1 MAKATPADVPA
12 VAAGTR
18 RRASRTSVRQFE
30 VLLDYIEKNPC
41 MVSSRIPTSSAERER
56 HWQVLTER
64 LNSDLMSVP
73 KEKDKWKKTWF
84 DWKCNVRTKA
94 RGSAGK
100 KSLSPLEERLVAVT
114 GLLDGSDD
122 SGQAHRKGGGRPLVY
137 PYKPERPTQGS
148 QGTFDGVPFDRRTR
162 GTHSPPKAT
171 SAGPKAK
178 LTEIALEASVLE
190 ADVVPVPS
198 KMIRRAGDFR
208 VGAEA
213 PRSRQMGRRAPPSP
227 FVAGA
232 VLSSIPPYRP
242 GTSQQLPGK
251 RKRVVLTIRQKLE
264 IIRLLEAGRMPKE
277 LAGEFGIGEQTVR
290 DLRKS
295 KEQLKHFSEESGDA
309 SGRLKSMKLPLYRVL
324 DRALRT
330 WLQERRKLGEA
341 VTTPPVRMLPTG
353 HSPDNASMHVE
364 ATYGENHGEFIIPM
378 SDVAEQQLIARPSTA
393 PRDAAHSMVL
403 SDVRSLVTAPP
414 EIQIKEEV
422 PDRDGTVENPDN
434 SNEGDVIEDVAAPAL
449 PAASPL
455 PSPPVLHVVPQTV
468 ATPPPTATNGP
479 FFAKN
484 RNRRPAPYASSTQD
498 RKSRLEIEVLL
509 ATKRKLEAEERR
521 ANAEAEF
528 YLEEKRRS
536 TALVSLHQEE
546 RRKLSAITE
555 LHVEERR
562 KASSKADLLQEHRNY
577 YLEQQRTEV
586 VRRRLLLLE
595 IQKVKKE
602 LKGQR

>member
-1 MAKATPADVPA
+1 MRRGRCAAPNRVPP
-12 VAAGTR
+12 
-18 RRASRTSVRQFE
+18 
-30 VLLDYIEKNPC
+30 L
-41 MVSSRIPTSSAERER
+41 
-56 HWQVLTER
+56 
-64 LNSDLMSVP
+64 
-73 KEKDKWKKTWF
+73 
-84 DWKCNVRTKA
+84 
-94 RGSAGK
+94 
-100 KSLSPLEERLVAVT
+100 SLVCS
-114 GLLDGSDD
+114 
-122 SGQAHRKGGGRPLVY
+122 
-137 PYKPERPTQGS
+137 
-148 QGTFDGVPFDRRTR
+148 
-162 GTHSPPKAT
+162 
-171 SAGPKAK
+171 
-178 LTEIALEASVLE
+178 
-190 ADVVPVPS
+190 
-198 KMIRRAGDFR
+198 
-208 VGAEA
+208 
-213 PRSRQMGRRAPPSP
+213 
-227 FVAGA
+227 
-232 VLSSIPPYRP
+232 
-242 GTSQQLPGK
+242 
-251 RKRVVLTIRQKLE
+251 
-264 IIRLLEAGRMPKE
+264 
-277 LAGEFGIGEQTVR
+277 
-290 DLRKS
+290 
-295 KEQLKHFSEESGDA
+295 
-309 SGRLKSMKLPLYRVL
+309 
-324 DRALRT
+324 
-330 WLQERRKLGEA
+330 
-341 VTTPPVRMLPTG
+341 
-353 HSPDNASMHVE
+353 
-364 ATYGENHGEFIIPM
+364 TYGENHGEFIIPM

-422 PDRDGTVENPDN
+422 PDREGTVENADN
-434 SNEGDVIEDVAAPAL
+434 GNEGDVIEDVAAPAL

-536 TALVSLHQEE
+536 MALVSLHQEE

-602 LKGQR
+602 LKRQR

>member
-1 MAKATPADVPA
+1 M
-12 VAAGTR
+12 
-18 RRASRTSVRQFE
+18 
-30 VLLDYIEKNPC
+30 
-41 MVSSRIPTSSAERER
+41 
-56 HWQVLTER
+56 
-64 LNSDLMSVP
+64 SDP
-73 KEKDKWKKTWF
+73 G
-84 DWKCNVRTKA
+84 C
-94 RGSAGK
+94 
-100 KSLSPLEERLVAVT
+100 
-114 GLLDGSDD
+114 
-122 SGQAHRKGGGRPLVY
+122 
-137 PYKPERPTQGS
+137 
-148 QGTFDGVPFDRRTR
+148 
-162 GTHSPPKAT
+162 
-171 SAGPKAK
+171 
-178 LTEIALEASVLE
+178 
-190 ADVVPVPS
+190 PS
-198 KMIRRAGDFR
+198 
-208 VGAEA
+208 
-213 PRSRQMGRRAPPSP
+213 
-227 FVAGA
+227 
-232 VLSSIPPYRP
+232 P

-295 KEQLKHFSEESGDA
+295 KEQLRHFPEESGDA
-309 SGRLKSMKLPLYRVL
+309 SDRLKSMKLPLYRVL

-341 VTTPPVRMLPTG
+341 VTSVQCTNQAKHLIETLKLEGKFNAHGGWLNRFKLRHGIATAPPVRMLPTG

-422 PDRDGTVENPDN
+422 PDRDGTVENPHN
-434 SNEGDVIEDVAAPAL
+434 GNEGDVIEDVAAPAL

-536 TALVSLHQEE
+536 MALVSLHQEE

-595 IQKVKKE
+595 IQKIKKE